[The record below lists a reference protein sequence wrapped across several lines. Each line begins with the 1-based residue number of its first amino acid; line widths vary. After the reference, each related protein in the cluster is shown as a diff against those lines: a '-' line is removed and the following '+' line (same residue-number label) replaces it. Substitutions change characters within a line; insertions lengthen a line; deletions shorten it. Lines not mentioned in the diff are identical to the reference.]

1 MLEIRF
7 DEEDPNTPS
16 IDIRSAHLKEI
27 RFDVGTINS
36 SMFITNQNKRLRLK
50 FELFSLAV
58 FFRDTQIAREQVLS
72 FTQGSRKVRLQR
84 IQMISESVFL
94 NVNQTDE
101 LKTQTMK
108 DHVHLQLR
116 TLIRVREMLGVI
128 HFPYGIRVS
137 CNMEFVS
144 PLSGGLIDRN
154 CSTKHR

>member
-7 DEEDPNTPS
+7 DEEDPSTPS

-36 SMFITNQNKRLRLK
+36 SMFITNQKMRLRLK
-50 FELFSLAV
+50 LEPFSLAV
-58 FFRDTQIAREQVLS
+58 FFRDTEIAREQVMS

-94 NVNQTDE
+94 NVNQTEE

-108 DHVHLQLR
+108 DHVHLRLR
-116 TLIRVREMLGVI
+116 TLIRVRVMLGAI
-128 HFPYGIRVS
+128 HFPYRIRVS

-154 CSTKHR
+154 CSTKYR